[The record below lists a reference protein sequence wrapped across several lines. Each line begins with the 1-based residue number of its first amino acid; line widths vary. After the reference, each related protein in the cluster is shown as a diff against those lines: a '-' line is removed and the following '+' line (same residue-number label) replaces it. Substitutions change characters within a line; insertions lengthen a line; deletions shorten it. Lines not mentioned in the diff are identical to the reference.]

1 MFCTFK
7 KSFKKLVMNTNE
19 QIKWLEKQVKL
30 YLNDLEDYGDPFE
43 LEEQLPRQQALK
55 EFIDFVKEVH

>member
-30 YLNDLEDYGDPFE
+30 YLNDLEDHGDPFE

-55 EFIDFVKEVH
+55 EFIDFVKEIE

>member
-1 MFCTFK
+1 
-7 KSFKKLVMNTNE
+7 MNTNE

-30 YLNDLEDYGDPFE
+30 YLNDLEDHGDPFE